1 MTAPEPDQIESHE
14 SQEGGGDST
23 DWKKEAR
30 KWESR
35 AKENSQAAEDFKAYK
50 ASAESEKQKAQE
62 EIERLTNENKGFKA
76 REERAA
82 WVKEVAATSGV
93 PVDVVSEL
101 NAESKEDLEK
111 KAESLK
117 GYFEKNTVPPVPGDG
132 EHPEKIT
139 SEKQEFARKLFGRE

>member
-82 WVKEVAATSGV
+82 WVKEVAAS
-93 PVDVVSEL
+93 
-101 NAESKEDLEK
+101 
-111 KAESLK
+111 
-117 GYFEKNTVPPVPGDG
+117 
-132 EHPEKIT
+132 
-139 SEKQEFARKLFGRE
+139 FGAVAF